1 MKWVGDLNHNLQHD
15 PSESDSPT
23 TATKTKMYMQ

>member
-15 PSESDSPT
+15 PSEKPRDSPT
-23 TATKTKMYMQ
+23 AASVL